1 METDAE
7 WKAFDGMLAEARQR
21 PERVEK
27 LAYRAAGTMSVPAQ
41 PPGQEAAPGEADA
54 TPAGLEQAAAIVR
67 LEQRLRASES
77 AASARVEQLRREGYE
92 ALEEVRRQAERQLQA
107 TQAA

>member
-21 PERVEK
+21 PERVER

-41 PPGQEAAPGEADA
+41 STGQEAVPQA
-54 TPAGLEQAAAIVR
+54 TAESRAGLDQTAAIVR
-67 LEQRLRASES
+67 LEERLRESET
-77 AASARVEQLRREGYE
+77 AAAARDEQLRRESRE
-92 ALEEVRRQAERQLQA
+92 ALEAVRRQADQ
-107 TQAA
+107 